1 MYISAEV
8 LDISQKLDL
17 SKLPVAKDA
26 AFNSHAH
33 EHDARCHPDTRVEL
47 LDQIKE
53 WAKNPCGQCIFWLQ
67 GMAGTGKS
75 TISHTVAQWF
85 QDRELL
91 GASFFFKRGEAD
103 RGNASRFFTTIT
115 VQLVAKE
122 TVLASSVLAAIEADQ
137 SVSNKALKV
146 QFEKLI
152 LEPLGRLTGNPDK
165 PKTVVIV
172 IDALDECENERDA
185 KNIIYLLSRTKALT
199 SLKLRIFVTS
209 RPDLHIRLGFDKI
222 RGNYQDIILH
232 KIPHHIIEHDIAA
245 FLEYELAEIM
255 KEYDDSVGQDRQLPS
270 DWPGQATVKVLV
282 DMAVP
287 LFIFAATICRFIND
301 RRLGSPEQQLQK
313 VLAYQTK
320 TTESEIDKLD
330 ATYRPIL
337 DQLVFGLTNAAKRRQ
352 IEEFRDVVGAIVL
365 LAEPLSTSSLARLL
379 NIPRPT
385 IDSRLE
391 HLHSVLSVPLS
402 ADSPVR
408 MLHLSFRDFLVDSDK
423 RETNPF
429 SVDERECHIRIA
441 NRCLEILNLSGH
453 LKRDICGLEKPGKM
467 RIEVDSDI
475 IYTRLPIH
483 VRYACQYWV
492 HHLEQSH
499 SYIRDGDDT
508 HLFLIHHFLHWL
520 EVLSFI
526 GKISMSISLI
536 STLQSLIAV
545 RKYNKTC
552 RLLD

>member
-1 MYISAEV
+1 M
-8 LDISQKLDL
+8 
-17 SKLPVAKDA
+17 
-26 AFNSHAH
+26 
-33 EHDARCHPDTRVEL
+33 
-47 LDQIKE
+47 
-53 WAKNPCGQCIFWLQ
+53 
-67 GMAGTGKS
+67 
-75 TISHTVAQWF
+75 
-85 QDRELL
+85 L

-103 RGNASRFFTTIT
+103 RGNVSRFFTTIT
-115 VQLVAKE
+115 IQLVAKE

-152 LEPLGRLTGNPDK
+152 LEPLGRLIGNPDK

-172 IDALDECENERDA
+172 IDALDECENERDT

-245 FLEYELAEIM
+245 VLEYELAEIM

-408 MLHLSFRDFLVDSDK
+408 MLHLSFRDFLVDSNK

-429 SVDERECHIRIA
+429 SIDERECHIRIA

-453 LKRDICGLEKPGKM
+453 LKRDIYGLEKPGKI